1 MFSRSWAVYASF
13 LFPVAVR
20 AAAQYDLVKEYAG
33 ESFFDEWTF
42 YNNSEYELIE
52 QQSDYRVLY

>member
-20 AAAQYDLVKEYAG
+20 AAAQYDLVKAYVG
-33 ESFFDEWTF
+33 NSFFDEWSF
-42 YNNSEYELIE
+42 YNNSKYELIE
-52 QQSDYRVLY
+52 RHCDYRVHY